1 VSDPNGGRGLDHLI
15 EQNATELAFLDAYG
29 ARDEAPELVLEEI
42 ARRLR
47 RLDAR
52 VSEREVRACGLH
64 VVAKSDGCHLTW
76 ASARLPL
83 VPSDLEQPGMRE
95 GRLNKERNNANV
107 VVVGWTHEVRRFF
120 DRAVEH
126 EGSGS
131 A

>member
-1 VSDPNGGRGLDHLI
+1 
-15 EQNATELAFLDAYG
+15 
-29 ARDEAPELVLEEI
+29 
-42 ARRLR
+42 
-47 RLDAR
+47 
-52 VSEREVRACGLH
+52 
-64 VVAKSDGCHLTW
+64 
-76 ASARLPL
+76 